1 MILTSGYIKN
11 YGNTY
16 LSPWLTGEQMNRT
29 ATALHRTFAREGIET
44 PARYDDGTPVTWNE
58 PPVMSPGR
66 SVNTTYIGNRGSAS
80 GIVINDDNSSGTIL
94 ITHSTG
100 TVIQLD
106 SQGTVLIKSTGDTYN
121 HSEGTQFQMSTGD
134 TNLNVGQNYNIMIE
148 GGSNK
153 IWIAG
158 DMEVE
163 CENYLVTAR
172 GKMTFNS
179 AEGIELKGATI
190 SMEAHTDNIDIY
202 SANKIKV
209 GAEGTLSVHSIEAL
223 NIQSDAT
230 MGIKSAEELVMNGS
244 DVQIKGKTV
253 YIDDVVRMAEG
264 GAGDAPDAENP
275 VVPEMTDPPAPVM
288 TTGSNRTNAN
298 PIRPHPFAISGNL
311 SDDQPV

>member
-16 LSPWLTGEQMNRT
+16 LSPWITGEQMNRT
-29 ATALHRTFAREGIET
+29 ATTLHRTFSRESIESSGQ
-44 PARYDDGTPVTWNE
+44 YDDGSPVTWNE

-66 SVNTTYIGNRGSAS
+66 SVDTTFIGNRGSS
-80 GIVINDDNSSGTIL
+80 NGIVINDDDASGTVL
-94 ITHSTG
+94 ITHSSG
-100 TVIQLD
+100 TVVQLD
-106 SQGTVLIKSTGDTYN
+106 SQGTILIKSTGDTYN

-134 TNLNVGQNYNIMIE
+134 THVNVGQNYNIMIE

-153 IWIAG
+153 IWVAG

-179 AEGIELKGATI
+179 AEGIEMKGATL

-202 SANKIKV
+202 SAKKLKV
-209 GAEGTLSVHSIEAL
+209 GSGTTMSLHSVEAL
-223 NIQSDAT
+223 NIQSDTTLGA
-230 MGIKSAEELVMNGS
+230 KSSEELVFNGS
-244 DVQIKGKTV
+244 DVQIKGSTV
-253 YIDDVVRMAEG
+253 YIDDIVRMAEG

-275 VVPEMTDPPAPVM
+275 VVPEMTDPPSPVM
-288 TTGSNRTNAN
+288 TMGSNKANSN
-298 PIRPHPFAISGNL
+298 PIRPHPIAISGNL
-311 SDDQPV
+311 PDDQPV